1 MIFLQKEQNQC
12 EKDLTFF
19 DLQGIMISSVTRLG
33 EVSMMGSFAADQPA
47 LTDEE
52 LVLCSRQQDREA
64 EAVLISRYISLID
77 RIAYRHCGIL
87 DFDDLVQEGCIGLLD
102 AIASFDPAKG
112 ASFRTYAQTCIRNRV
127 YKALERTQS
136 DKARLFL
143 ESVSLDE
150 ISESESSDE
159 PTPEQ
164 AFLAQERVEGWLGE
178 IDRLLSPMERKIFFA
193 HLGGFDYQ
201 TIADTLHISVKSVD
215 NALQR
220 VRRKLK
226 TIVQP

>member
-1 MIFLQKEQNQC
+1 M
-12 EKDLTFF
+12 
-19 DLQGIMISSVTRLG
+19 RLG
-33 EVSMMGSFAADQPA
+33 EVSMVKSSAAAWSA

-52 LVLCSRQQDREA
+52 LVLRSREQDREA
-64 EAVLISRYISLID
+64 EAVLISRYITPID
-77 RIAYRHCGIL
+77 RIAYRHCGVL

-112 ASFRTYAQTCIRNRV
+112 TSFRTYALTCIRNRM
-127 YKALERTQS
+127 YKALEKTQS
-136 DKARLFL
+136 DKARLLL

-150 ISESESSDE
+150 LSESAFSGE

-164 AFLAQERVEGWLGE
+164 AFLSRERVEGWLRE
-178 IDRLLSPMERKIFFA
+178 IDRVLSPMERKVFFA
-193 HLGGFDYQ
+193 HLGGFEYQ
-201 TIADTLHISVKSVD
+201 TIADTLHISLKSVD

-226 TIVQP
+226 TIVQS

>member
-1 MIFLQKEQNQC
+1 M
-12 EKDLTFF
+12 
-19 DLQGIMISSVTRLG
+19 RLG
-33 EVSMMGSFAADQPA
+33 EVLMMSSSAAEQPA
-47 LTDEE
+47 LTDEV
-52 LVLCSRQQDREA
+52 LVLRSREQNREA
-64 EAVLISRYISLID
+64 EAVLISRYISFID

-102 AIASFDPAKG
+102 AIASYDPAKG
-112 ASFRTYAQTCIRNRV
+112 ASFRTYAQVCIRNRV
-127 YKALERTQS
+127 YKALEKTQTDRS
-136 DKARLFL
+136 RLIL
-143 ESVSLDE
+143 ESISLDE
-150 ISESESSDE
+150 ISESAFSDD

-164 AFLAQERVEGWLGE
+164 AFLSQERVEGWLGE
-178 IDRLLSPMERKIFFA
+178 IDRVLSQMERKIFFA

>member
-1 MIFLQKEQNQC
+1 M
-12 EKDLTFF
+12 
-19 DLQGIMISSVTRLG
+19 
-33 EVSMMGSFAADQPA
+33 

-52 LVLCSRQQDREA
+52 LVLRSRQQDREA

-102 AIASFDPAKG
+102 AVASFDPARN
-112 ASFRTYAQTCIRNRV
+112 ASFRTYAQVCIRNRV
-127 YKALERTQS
+127 YKALEKTQS
-136 DKARLFL
+136 DKARLLL

-150 ISESESSDE
+150 ISESAFSDE
-159 PTPEQ
+159 LTPEQ
-164 AFLAQERVEGWLGE
+164 FFLSQERMQNWLGE

>member
-1 MIFLQKEQNQC
+1 M
-12 EKDLTFF
+12 
-19 DLQGIMISSVTRLG
+19 RLG
-33 EVSMMGSFAADQPA
+33 EVSMMKPSAADQPA

-52 LVLCSRQQDREA
+52 LALRSREQDREA
-64 EAVLISRYISLID
+64 EAVLISRYVPLIN

-102 AIASFDPAKG
+102 AIASFDPAKNV
-112 ASFRTYAQTCIRNRV
+112 SFRTYAQTCIRNRV
-127 YKALERTQS
+127 YKALEKTQT
-136 DKARLFL
+136 DKARLL
-143 ESVSLDE
+143 SESLSLDE
-150 ISESESSDE
+150 ISESAFSDE

-164 AFLAQERVEGWLGE
+164 AFLSQERVEGWLGDIE
-178 IDRLLSPMERKIFFA
+178 RVLSPMERKIFFA

-226 TIVQP
+226 TIVQL